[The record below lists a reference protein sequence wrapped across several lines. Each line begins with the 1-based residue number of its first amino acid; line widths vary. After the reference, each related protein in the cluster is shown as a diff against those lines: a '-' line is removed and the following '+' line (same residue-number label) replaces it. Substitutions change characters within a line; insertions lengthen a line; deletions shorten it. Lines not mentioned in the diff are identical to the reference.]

1 MGEFGA
7 GPHGILTLG
16 PPIRAEPSRGY
27 RRRVV
32 GARISGIVALLLACL
47 LWGTTGTT
55 ATFLPDDVS
64 PLAVGAATMG
74 IGGVLLLV
82 TAPRLSGGVLRDR
95 AGRRWAVIGAIG
107 VVVYPLAFYT
117 GMDLVGVAVGNVVAL
132 GSGPVFAALIEWIVE
147 RERLSIRWVVST
159 ALAVV
164 GIISLALGRQEG
176 GDAGSAAFAA
186 LGVGVGLLAG
196 LAYALY
202 TYASSRAIR
211 AGHPSRGVMGGMFG
225 LGAVPL
231 LAVLAVVGRP
241 LVQSP
246 TSIGLTT
253 YLVLGPMFLAYLLF
267 GIGLRSV
274 RSSAATTITLL
285 EPVFATVL
293 AVLVVGERLAPVG
306 WVGFGLVLGGLAV
319 LVTARRS
326 ARSIPRT

>member
-1 MGEFGA
+1 VA
-7 GPHGILTLG
+7 
-16 PPIRAEPSRGY
+16 
-27 RRRVV
+27 
-32 GARISGIVALLLACL
+32 GARISGIVALVLACL

-74 IGGVLLLV
+74 IGGMLLLV
-82 TAPRLSGGVLRDR
+82 TAPRLSGGVLRDPV
-95 AGRRWAVIGAIG
+95 GRRWAAIGAIG

-132 GSGPVFAALIEWIVE
+132 GSGPVFAALIEWVVE
-147 RERLSIRWVVST
+147 RDRLSARWLVST
-159 ALAVV
+159 ALAVL
-164 GIISLALGRQEG
+164 GITLLAFGRHEG
-176 GDAGSAAFAA
+176 GAASSPAAAA

-231 LAVLAVVGRP
+231 LAVLAVVGAP
-241 LVQSP
+241 LMQSW
-246 TSIGLTT
+246 TSVSLSA
-253 YLVLGPMFLAYLLF
+253 YLVLGPMFIAYLLF

-274 RSSAATTITLL
+274 RSSTATTITLL

-293 AVLVVGERLAPVG
+293 AVLVVGERLTPVG
-306 WVGFGLVLGGLAV
+306 WVGFGLVLVGLAV

-326 ARSIPRT
+326 TRSIPRT